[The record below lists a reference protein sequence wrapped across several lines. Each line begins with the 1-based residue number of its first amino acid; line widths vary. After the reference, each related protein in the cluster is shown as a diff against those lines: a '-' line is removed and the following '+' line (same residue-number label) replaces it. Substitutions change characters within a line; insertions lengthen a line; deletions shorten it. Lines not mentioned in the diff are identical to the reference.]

1 MDNLQAD
8 IAVIGGGPGGYAAA
22 FYAADLGKK
31 VVLIERGARLGGAC
45 LNEGCIPSKALLH
58 ATHALPAAGE
68 SALRGITFGPAQI
81 DLAKLRGWKDGV
93 LTKLGN
99 GISSLA
105 QKRGVQVVVGKARF
119 TSSHSLAVQTTA
131 GELPV
136 EFTHAII
143 ATGSRPALPR
153 SFNLGH
159 PRVMT
164 STGALELAD
173 IPGELLVVGGG
184 YIGMEMGTV
193 YARLGS
199 RVTVV
204 EALDSILAGAD
215 ADLSRLVVAYGR
227 KLFKEVRVKT
237 SIRSLTMA
245 GERVR
250 AVMETNG
257 ESKEELYDRVLIAV
271 GRVANSGELGLEN
284 TQATLDP
291 RGCLTVN
298 DRQQTA
304 DPALYAIGDVAGGV
318 MLAHKAARDARVAV
332 EAILGLPETTRHA
345 VVPAVVFTDPEIAWV
360 GLTEAE
366 AKARAVAVEIAKFQW
381 GASGRALT
389 NDRPDG
395 VTKLIIEPQT
405 EQILGVGIAG
415 QGAGELIAEATIAVE
430 HKLTARGLAHVI
442 HPHPTLSET
451 LMEAAESFYGHG
463 THALPKKKSSR
474 ASQQGCQ
481 P

>member
-1 MDNLQAD
+1 MDILQAD

-31 VVLIERGARLGGAC
+31 VILIDRNTRLGGAC

-58 ATHALPAAGE
+58 ATHALPVVQE
-68 SALRGITFGPAQI
+68 SATRGIAFGPVQI
-81 DLAKLRGWKDGV
+81 DVTKLRGWKDGV

-99 GISSLA
+99 GITSLA
-105 QKRGVQVVVGKARF
+105 QKRGVQVVTGTAQF
-119 TSSHSLAVQTTA
+119 TSSHSLTVNTAA
-131 GELPV
+131 GEQPV
-136 EFTHAII
+136 EFAHAIV

-153 SFNLGH
+153 SFDLGH

-204 EALDSILAGAD
+204 EALDTVLAGAD
-215 ADLSRLVVAYGR
+215 VDLSRLVVAYGR
-227 KLFKEVRVKT
+227 KLFKEIRVKT
-237 SIRSLTMA
+237 SIRSLTVE

-250 AVMETNG
+250 AVMEGNG
-257 ESKEELYDRVLIAV
+257 ETKEEHYDRVLIAV
-271 GRVANSGELGLEN
+271 GRVANSGELGLET
-284 TQATLDP
+284 TQARRDP

-298 DRQQTA
+298 ERQQTA
-304 DPALYAIGDVAGGV
+304 DPAIYAIGDVAGGV

-332 EAILGLPETTRHA
+332 EAILGLPVTTMHA
-345 VVPAVVFTDPEIAWV
+345 VVPAVVFTDPEIAWC

-366 AKARAVAVEIAKFQW
+366 AKARGIAFEISKFLW

-389 NDRPDG
+389 HDRPDG
-395 VTKLIIEPQT
+395 VTKLLIEPKT
-405 EQILGVGIAG
+405 ERILGVGIAG

-430 HKLTARGLAHVI
+430 RQFTARELAHVI

-451 LMEAAESFYGHG
+451 LMEAAEAYYGHG
-463 THALPKKKSSR
+463 THALPKKKS
-474 ASQQGCQ
+474 